1 MLFTHVRL
9 TPATREF
16 PNRVPDLAILELSMD
31 VPELQLECAIAHD
44 NEMAALGRGAPG
56 PGLDVTVDLEA
67 SDRRLVG
74 LIGLRSRAALSREL
88 RMPGI
93 TPPRRT
99 LAAKDFGRLLV
110 ESGHDGWTAL
120 SDERSRFRDCI
131 AHPWVSDVGSDVKG
145 VRITV
150 IRRTRLKG
158 DVGMPVQ
165 SQVRSGWRRSCFRLT
180 VGALMALIVIIGS
193 GLGWI
198 AYHAAGP
205 TRRRRRDHTGWRRGL
220 LRRSGSP
227 PFFGRRGEPVARV
240 VGDRVAPRM
249 GHEASGRR
257 VLADGRA
264 GRAWGS

>member
-1 MLFTHVRL
+1 MRRSIWRHPTDGWLDLSGRTGGELCREITHAWDN
-9 TPATREF
+9 ATA
-16 PNRVPDLAILELSMD
+16 PYV
-31 VPELQLECAIAHD
+31 
-44 NEMAALGRGAPG
+44 GRQK
-56 PGLDVTVDLEA
+56 VW
-67 SDRRLVG
+67 
-74 LIGLRSRAALSREL
+74 SRH
-88 RMPGI
+88 
-93 TPPRRT
+93 
-99 LAAKDFGRLLV
+99 V

-158 DVGMPVQ
+158 DVGMPVR
-165 SQVRSGWRRSCFRLT
+165 SQVRSGWRRSCFRLS
-180 VGALMALIVIIGS
+180 VRALMALIVIIGS

-198 AYHAAGP
+198 ACFERGP

-227 PFFGRRGEPVARV
+227 PFFGRLGEPVARV

-264 GRAWGS
+264 GRAWGFAPR